1 MIVTIDEA
9 RVGHPSI
16 KLDGMELAGMVK
28 SYTLHHAVDEAT
40 TLELELLPGTDLSE
54 VKAILDKAYADAKQI
69 LTDNRS
75 LLDEV
80 SEYLL
85 VKETITGDELMA
97 YVNADKNRQAE
108 QEENTEA

>member
-54 VKAILDKAYADAKQI
+54 AKAILDSPNVFVSVPAE
-69 LTDNRS
+69 
-75 LLDEV
+75 LDETT
-80 SEYLL
+80 E
-85 VKETITGDELMA
+85 GP
-97 YVNADKNRQAE
+97 AE
-108 QEENTEA
+108 PNT

>member
-9 RVGHPSI
+9 RVWHPSI

-54 VKAILDKAYADAKQI
+54 VKAILD
-69 LTDNRS
+69 NP
-75 LLDEV
+75 
-80 SEYLL
+80 L
-85 VKETITGDELMA
+85 VNISVPAVMEETTVDP
-97 YVNADKNRQAE
+97 AE
-108 QEENTEA
+108 PNT